1 MPKTRRQDALDISPS
16 LEVGCRTVGS
26 WLLLATAGSGKEGR
40 CHTGHAQPRPVAE
53 TGPRR
58 EARRRFTESRWDR
71 GCAGRE
77 VPGRRP
83 GATQLHRASGRPP
96 GASVSPPD
104 TGTLTS
110 PFGVCPG
117 CRLWLSMNH
126 LQGHTLFHFSRHLRH
141 GPHCP
146 HLQTES
152 WSAERRPC
160 AAGTPPSEPKSP

>member
-83 GATQLHRASGRPP
+83 GADPAPPCLWPSSWSLGFPPRHGDTDVALRRLSRLPPLAEHEPPPRAHFVSFLTTPETW
-96 GASVSPPD
+96 ASLSPPANRK
-104 TGTLTS
+104 LE
-110 PFGVCPG
+110 
-117 CRLWLSMNH
+117 CREAALCS
-126 LQGHTLFHFSRHLRH
+126 GD
-141 GPHCP
+141 
-146 HLQTES
+146 
-152 WSAERRPC
+152 SAI
-160 AAGTPPSEPKSP
+160 

>member
-1 MPKTRRQDALDISPS
+1 MPSTSLPRWRWDAGPLGHGCCLRRQVQGRKADATPAMLSPGLWPRLAPGERRADAS
-16 LEVGCRTVGS
+16 RSRGGTGAARAERFLGVGR
-26 WLLLATAGSGKEGR
+26 
-40 CHTGHAQPRPVAE
+40 
-53 TGPRR
+53 GP
-58 EARRRFTESRWDR
+58 
-71 GCAGRE
+71 
-77 VPGRRP
+77 
-83 GATQLHRASGRPP
+83 TQLHRASDRPP

-117 CRLWLSMNH
+117 CRLWLSTNH